1 MHIDTLGEA
10 DSELESIAIHEAGH
24 AVVGVALGLVLL
36 AIDVEPDE
44 LGGRGHTSFEPAGPW
59 FEEAGDSSRAAAGSE
74 LAGRRAKFIERVV
87 TTYLA
92 GYAAESKQNGR
103 DALDS
108 AGFDFREAVMDWLN
122 LELLNDEE
130 RTVRLATLRD
140 RAKALVERH
149 ENWQAIEALAAELLR
164 RRRLSGQ
171 EVRTLLESLAV
182 GGAG

>member
-1 MHIDTLGEA
+1 MDTLGEA

-24 AVVGVALGLVLL
+24 AVIGLALGLGLL
-36 AIDVEPDE
+36 SIDLEPDE

-59 FEEAGDSSRAAAGSE
+59 FEESRDFSPEAAGGE
-74 LAGRRAKFIERVV
+74 LAGRRAEFIERVV

-92 GYAAESKQNGR
+92 GYVAESKQSGR
-103 DALDS
+103 DAMDS

-130 RTVRLATLRD
+130 RMVRLATLRD
-140 RAKALVERH
+140 RARALVERH

-164 RRRLSGQ
+164 RRRLSGR
-171 EVRTLLESLAV
+171 EARTLLESLTV